1 MPREPKREISPQV
14 TELEAFKEQC
24 KVDAETIIREEFP
37 RKVLDLQALV
47 KSDNFNPRRLEEIG
61 TKDIGIPIPPPLAL
75 DYVNGDA
82 AKKPRMDT
90 DDLPKGTQVKAF
102 SCGLVAT
109 NDILAELVDIV
120 KPECRQLIDYLNLIK
135 MWITFLIPRIE
146 DGNNFGVGVQ
156 EETLALVTQAE
167 QDAATY
173 LDQMS
178 RFYLNRA
185 RIVSKIAKYPHI
197 EDYRRTIR
205 ELDEK
210 EFVSL
215 RLILCEL
222 RNQYS
227 SLHDVIQKN
236 LDKIKKPRTAHNDHL
251 FWTQLYFSAV
261 CVLVLGS

>member
-1 MPREPKREISPQV
+1 MPREKREISAQV

-47 KSDNFNPRRLEEIG
+47 KSDKFNPRRLEEIG
-61 TKDIGIPIPPPLAL
+61 TKDIGIPIPPPIILEGIT
-75 DYVNGDA
+75 NGTD
-82 AKKPRMDT
+82 AKKARMDT
-90 DDLPKGTQVKAF
+90 DSSELPRGTQVKAF
-102 SCGLVAT
+102 SCGLVCT
-109 NDILAELVDIV
+109 NDILSELVDIV
-120 KPECRQLIDYLNLIK
+120 KPECRQLIDYLNLVK

-185 RIVSKIAKYPHI
+185 RIVSKIAKYPHV

-251 FWTQLYFSAV
+251 F
-261 CVLVLGS
+261 